1 MKMTIEEFREKYC
14 KFCGSQR
21 FPADEEAI
29 ALCGYNKTID

>member
-21 FPADEEAI
+21 CPADEEAI
-29 ALCGYNKTID
+29 ALCGYNKIVD